1 MLRLVSV
8 LLAAALQ
15 SDAERIP
22 RWVERLGADFLEDR
36 RAAAASLKAAGPAAH
51 EVLLGAL
58 GSADFRV
65 RRAALELLAPHAL
78 PRIRE
83 KAAELFRTDEDAEV
97 RRAAFAALRVLG
109 AGAEAE
115 LLEALKSPAAE
126 FRRGA
131 VESLEPLRSPRA
143 AKPLAALFGVET
155 EKGIKE
161 LAFKALVG
169 LGAAAEDFLVK
180 CLASAEPKERREAMA
195 ALKDVSSPAVLKGV
209 GELFSQGLD
218 EDLLEP
224 AADYLRRSG
233 TAAEGYF
240 AAGLG
245 SPKEGVRLHSLR
257 GLQGLGS
264 RRELA
269 RTGALLLEDPAKAV
283 RDAAAE
289 RLGALEGPEAEAAL
303 VRGLEAKDA
312 ATVAAALRRLGDRGA
327 EGCRADV
334 SKRFRSEKDPAVREA
349 AFHYFRKLGLRAEA
363 ELLEILSGD
372 ERALRIQA
380 SAALAEAGSEAA
392 VPKLIEALTELDPE
406 LKRAMEAALARL
418 GSKAL
423 GAVREAVRSGRLR
436 EKVAESIAA
445 KAVQGEVE
453 RALDAALSA
462 DGEPGYYPGMFR
474 DLEALGRETVAP
486 VLVRMVR
493 ESGYAFT
500 RPEGRSRVDGYAERI
515 QELAVMALG
524 DLGGPSAREPLRALL
539 KETRPWSSVQFL
551 HEEAVASL
559 HRLGDPQAL
568 EDYEKATSARVDACL
583 SRPEGKSEARALL
596 IGLGSVRS
604 RAGKPAAAS
613 EAYHRALA
621 IADVGDATAAL
632 YNLACLSAKTGDRAA
647 ALEWLARAVAAGYRD
662 ADWMRRDR
670 DLDAVRDEPA
680 FRTLLDGL
688 SGSRK

>member
-1 MLRLVSV
+1 MTPIVAVLLRLLS
-8 LLAAALQ
+8 Q
-15 SDAERIP
+15 SDADRIP
-22 RWVERLGADFLEDR
+22 RWVEQLGADFLEDR

-51 EVLLGAL
+51 DALLGAL

-78 PRIRE
+78 PRIRGR
-83 KAAELFRTDEDAEV
+83 AAELFRADEDMEV
-97 RRAAFAALRVLG
+97 RQAAFQSLRALG
-109 AGAEAE
+109 AEAEAE
-115 LLEALKSPAAE
+115 LLEALKSPVAE

-143 AKPLAALFGVET
+143 AKPLAALFEAEN
-155 EKGIKE
+155 EKGVKE
-161 LAFKALVG
+161 LAFKALLG

-195 ALKDVSSPAVLKGV
+195 ALKDVKSPAVLKGV
-209 GELFSQGLD
+209 GTLFSQGLD

-224 AADYLRRSG
+224 AAEYLKRSG
-233 TAAEGYF
+233 PQAEGSF

-245 SPKEGVRLHSLR
+245 SPREGVRLHSLR

-269 RTGALLLEDPAKAV
+269 RTGVLLLEDPARAI
-283 RDAAAE
+283 REAAAE
-289 RLGALEGPEAEAAL
+289 RLGSLEGPEAEAAL

-312 ATVAAALRRLGDRGA
+312 ATAAAVLRKLGDRGA
-327 EGCRADV
+327 AGCRDDV
-334 SKRFRSEKDPAVREA
+334 TKRFRAEKDPAVREA
-349 AFHYFRKLGLRAEA
+349 AFHYYRKLGLRAEA
-363 ELLEILSGD
+363 ELLELLSGD
-372 ERALRIQA
+372 DRGFRIQA

-392 VPKLIEALTELDPE
+392 VPKLIAALEELDPE
-406 LKRAMEAALARL
+406 LKQASESALARL
-418 GSKAL
+418 GPKAL
-423 GAVREAVRSGRLR
+423 GAIREAVKAGRLR

-445 KAVQGEVE
+445 RAAQGEVE

-462 DGEPGYYPGMFR
+462 DGEPGYYPGVFR
-474 DLEALGRETVAP
+474 DLESLGRETAVP
-486 VLVRMVR
+486 ILVRMIR
-493 ESGYAFT
+493 ESRYAFT
-500 RPEGRSRVDGYAERI
+500 RPEVRSKVDGYAERI

-524 DLGGPSAREPLRALL
+524 DLGGPEAREPLRALL
-539 KETRPWSSVQFL
+539 RETRPWSSSHLL

-559 HRLGDPQAL
+559 HRLGDPLAL
-568 EDYEKATSARVDACL
+568 ETYEKATAARIEACL

-613 EAYHRALA
+613 EAYRRALE
-621 IADVGDATAAL
+621 IADVGDTTAAL
-632 YNLACLSAKTGDRAA
+632 YNLACLSAKAGDKAA
-647 ALEWLARAVAAGYRD
+647 ALDWLSKAVAAGFRD

-670 DLDAVRDEPA
+670 DLDAVREDPA

-688 SGSRK
+688 TGGRK